1 MKWVAENRQPF
12 TIVEDP
18 QFILLIKTRR
28 PGYRLPL
35 AATVARD
42 VKHVFIEMHQQISKA
57 LKVILTYLFVYPSYY
72 PHLQKV
78 DCALNI
84 ATDAWTSPNSHAFVT
99 MTVHYEE
106 AGIPRTLLLDMV
118 ECAESHTGVTLATT
132 LVKIFNN
139 FGISDK
145 VW

>member
-1 MKWVAENRQPF
+1 VKWVAENRWPF
-12 TIVEDP
+12 AIVEDP
-18 QFILLIKTRR
+18 QFILLMKTRCL
-28 PGYRLPL
+28 GYRLPSV
-35 AATVARD
+35 ATVARD
-42 VKHVFIEMHQQISKA
+42 VKHVFIEMCQRISKA

-72 PHLQKV
+72 SYLQRV

-84 ATDAWTSPNSHAFVT
+84 ATDAWMSPNSHAFVT
-99 MTVHYEE
+99 VTIHYKE
-106 AGIPRTLLLDMV
+106 AGIPRTLLLDIV
-118 ECAESHTGVTLATT
+118 ECTESHTGVTLATT

>member
-1 MKWVAENRQPF
+1 M
-12 TIVEDP
+12 IIEDP
-18 QFILLIKTRR
+18 QFILLMKTGH
-28 PGYRLPL
+28 PGYRLPS

-42 VKHVFIEMHQQISKA
+42 VKHVFIEMRQRISKA
-57 LKVILTYLFVYPSYY
+57 LKVILMYLFVYPSHY

-84 ATDAWTSPNSHAFVT
+84 VTDAWMSPNSHAFVT

-106 AGIPRTLLLDMV
+106 VGIPRTLLLDMV
-118 ECAESHTGVTLATT
+118 ECAESHTGVTLAMT

-139 FGISDK
+139 FGISNK

>member
-1 MKWVAENRQPF
+1 MKWVTENRQPF

-28 PGYRLPL
+28 PGYRLPS

-42 VKHVFIEMHQQISKA
+42 VKHVFIEMRQQISKA
-57 LKVILTYLFVYPSYY
+57 LKVILTYLFVYPSHY

-78 DCALNI
+78 DCVLNV
-84 ATDAWTSPNSHAFVT
+84 ATDTWTSPNSHTFVT
-99 MTVHYEE
+99 MTVHYKE